1 MGRSFSSL
9 LRESLTGYEWLWIHL
24 DFLWN
29 KIQDGLLNKIISQ
42 KIEQQHEHIHYLSK
56 ALSPFLPELEI
67 SRGFDLKGSL
77 LQQGHRRSFAVSAL
91 GRVDQFRLHFSNKTS
106 VSIAE
111 IKMMFDRMKVAYHLP
126 YYLSHGNINGEQFLY
141 CDH

>member
-42 KIEQQHEHIHYLSK
+42 KIEQQHEHIHHLSK
-56 ALSPFLPELEI
+56 
-67 SRGFDLKGSL
+67 GKHVKKSL
-77 LQQGHRRSFAVSAL
+77 FGLA
-91 GRVDQFRLHFSNKTS
+91 RL
-106 VSIAE
+106 
-111 IKMMFDRMKVAYHLP
+111 
-126 YYLSHGNINGEQFLY
+126 
-141 CDH
+141 